1 MYLVV
6 KNNLIKYKFDVEPIF
21 KRGRLVYPVNALDI
35 KEDEVQVVETSQTL
49 DYEFV
54 GGAIGWDLV
63 NHTGFYLYNP
73 EVYNEYLADKNK
85 VQVPPIITPRQIRMQ
100 LTNSGLRETVE
111 SIINSST
118 DFELKDWWEYSLDY
132 DRGNSILIAFATQ
145 LGLTEEQVD
154 AMFIEAS
161 RL

>member
-1 MYLVV
+1 MDFTKYTLVELWDIRE
-6 KNNLIKYKFDVEPIF
+6 KLNNEITNIQNRE
-21 KRGRLVYPVNALDI
+21 KRKAFRV
-35 KEDEVQVVETSQTL
+35 
-49 DYEFV
+49 
-54 GGAIGWDLV
+54 
-63 NHTGFYLYNP
+63 
-73 EVYNEYLADKNK
+73 
-85 VQVPPIITPRQIRMQ
+85 
-100 LTNSGLRETVE
+100 
-111 SIINSST
+111 ST